1 MPARQRL
8 PTIPAPNALFTSATS
23 TNSQRGS
30 YFVPPTDTMKAVVRK
45 ALRATKKSKKE
56 EILKSNGLHGIPHF
70 LWDYRFSDPYAAYS
84 YGTLHS
90 DDLGKWGHHLWP
102 LLLEVLE
109 ERGCKGAFAE
119 NMREFS
125 WWPGLKHFKEVT
137 TIHFADGQASYDILK
152 CVLPCIVQL
161 MPLNDP
167 LVHCIRSYQR
177 YRLMSGM
184 HCMPMRRLD
193 RLKELIKDYEHWC
206 SRMSEKY
213 GKDFGFFKQHATSHI
228 IADICTKGTSN
239 HGSTRPGEG
248 FQQEAAQAYNR
259 TNFENVTPQMDRID
273 ENQEALARI
282 RMAVDRYDDRRK
294 EDEQEDDMELD
305 ETASPGRRAMG
316 MREKEPD
323 LMLRD
328 FIAEHYPADQ
338 VTYEE
343 CIQIRPYK
351 YAHITYQSLEDWRG
365 VRDIVRCNPS
375 FHGHTRHDSVLVNSD
390 APGMSFARLYALLR
404 CKLENGRQIDL
415 ALVREFKPNK
425 WKPKPRW
432 AGCQLHEEVKGY
444 FLLLMDYVIRGAL
457 LNPVPG
463 KGKENLHFFVDT
475 VDADMF
481 LRADQ
486 N

>member
-1 MPARQRL
+1 
-8 PTIPAPNALFTSATS
+8 
-23 TNSQRGS
+23 
-30 YFVPPTDTMKAVVRK
+30 
-45 ALRATKKSKKE
+45 
-56 EILKSNGLHGIPHF
+56 
-70 LWDYRFSDPYAAYS
+70 
-84 YGTLHS
+84 HS

-177 YRLMSGM
+177 NRLMSGM

-193 RLKELIKDYEHWC
+193 RLKELIKDCEHWC

-259 TNFENVTPQMDRID
+259 TNFKNVTPQMDRID

-305 ETASPGRRAMG
+305 ETASPGKLPSASWRFGSPERLVNSKSFEQSLELAG
-316 MREKEPD
+316 FRVHDFD

-375 FHGHTRHDSVLVNSD
+375 FHGHTRHDKFDVLVNSD

-415 ALVREFKPNK
+415 ALLVREFKPNK
-425 WKPKPRW
+425 WKPKTRW
-432 AGCQLHEEVKGY
+432 AGCQVHEKVKGY

-457 LNPVPG
+457 LTPVPG
-463 KGKENLHFFVDT
+463 KGKENSVHFFVDT